1 MTSAVLAASTAELTL
16 RMLVALGFVAVLLTV
31 LSLTVRRYLG
41 GRGGPRPWVVIRH
54 QQRLD
59 KHSAITLLQ
68 AGDRNLLVGTSG
80 QSIVLLAE
88 GEDLVA
94 APADEA
100 VARTGAGR
108 TTTTTAGGR
117 STIDV
122 RTRALANPI
131 KILQNKTVRRG

>member
-1 MTSAVLAASTAELTL
+1 VNSLVLAASTVELTL
-16 RMLVALGFVAVLLTV
+16 RMLVALGVVAVLLTI
-31 LSLTVRRYLG
+31 LSRTVRRRLG
-41 GRGGPRPWVVIRH
+41 VRGGPRPWVVIRH

-94 APADEA
+94 APTDEPA
-100 VARTGAGR
+100 GRSGARR
-108 TTTTTAGGR
+108 TTTSTAGDR
-117 STIDV
+117 PTIDV